1 MHGHGVKD
9 MKIKSLEGIYQFSL
23 SMKDSKV
30 IDCFLGDEVLKIL
43 TLQKQTQAGQRTM
56 FKAFIAIGNYNGHNG
71 VGVMCCSKEIVT
83 ATQEAIILAKLPIMP
98 M

>member
-43 TLQKQTQAGQRTM
+43 TLQKQTQAGQGTM
-56 FKAFIAIGNYNGHNG
+56 FKTFVAIGNYKSHTG
-71 VGVMCCSKEIVT
+71 VGVMCSKEIVT
-83 ATQEAIILAKLPIMP
+83 ATQEAIILAKLPIIP

>member
-1 MHGHGVKD
+1 

-30 IDCFLGDEVLKIL
+30 IGCFLGASLKDEVLKIL
-43 TLQKQTQAGQRTM
+43 PVQKQTQAGQRTM
-56 FKAFIAIGNYNGHNG
+56 FKAFIALGNYNVVPNV
-71 VGVMCCSKEIVT
+71 VGVMCSKEIVI
-83 ATQEAIILAKLPIMP
+83 ATQEAIILAKLPIIP